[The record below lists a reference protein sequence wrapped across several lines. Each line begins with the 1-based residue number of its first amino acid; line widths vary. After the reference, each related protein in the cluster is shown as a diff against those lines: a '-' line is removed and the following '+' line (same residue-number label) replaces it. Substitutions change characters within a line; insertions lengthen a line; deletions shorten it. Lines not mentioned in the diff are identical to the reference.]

1 MQVHVDWRCDVR
13 EVIAPDMRVPV
24 RQGPRPLTTRAE
36 VQHDQLDQ
44 PSPPEIRDRLL
55 AHARALPD
63 VVVGPSMV
71 SEPASIGLRLPGSPA
86 GREAFLAFDEFAHVH
101 RSGFLHLTLPLWLIS
116 TLHQAGRV
124 EPHPIVSRSQ
134 FPETIVMLYAPRDE
148 EELALT
154 AAVLNTSYAM
164 ARG

>member
-44 PSPPEIRDRLL
+44 PSPPEIRERLL

-63 VVVGPSMV
+63 VVVGQSMV

-116 TLHQAGRV
+116 TLHQAGWV

>member
-1 MQVHVDWRCDVR
+1 MTFAMA
-13 EVIAPDMRVPV
+13 VIAPDTPVPD

-36 VQHDQLDQ
+36 IPHDQLDQ
-44 PSPPEIRDRLL
+44 PSPAAIRERLL

-63 VVVGPSMV
+63 VIVGQSLV
-71 SEPASIGLRLPGSPA
+71 SEPGSIGLRLPGSTA

-101 RSGFLHLTLPLWLIS
+101 RNGFMHLTLPRWLIS
-116 TLHQAGRV
+116 TLDEAGWV
-124 EPHPIVSRSQ
+124 EPHPIARRPE
-134 FPETIVMLYAPRDE
+134 FPDTIVMLYAPRDE

-154 AAVLNTSYAM
+154 AAILDASYAI

>member
-1 MQVHVDWRCDVR
+1 MTFAV
-13 EVIAPDMRVPV
+13 EAIAPDTPVPV

-36 VQHDQLDQ
+36 IPHDQLDQ
-44 PSPPEIRDRLL
+44 PSPPEIRERLL

-63 VVVGPSMV
+63 VVVGQSLV
-71 SEPASIGLRLPGSPA
+71 SEPASIGLRLPGSTA

-116 TLHQAGRV
+116 RLDEAGWV
-124 EPHPIVSRSQ
+124 EPHPIVRRPQ

-154 AAVLNTSYAM
+154 AAALNTSYAM
-164 ARG
+164 ARAT